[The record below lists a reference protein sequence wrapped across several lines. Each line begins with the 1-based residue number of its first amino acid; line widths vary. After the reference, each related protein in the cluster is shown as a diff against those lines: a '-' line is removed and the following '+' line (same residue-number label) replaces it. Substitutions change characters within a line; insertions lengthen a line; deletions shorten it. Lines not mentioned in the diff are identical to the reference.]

1 LLARLT
7 ELEIFTW
14 SYRDDPDDA
23 RHVGPV
29 AEDFYQRFG
38 FGHDDKHISPSD
50 TGGLALAAI
59 QGLHKMV
66 QEQRSVIEK
75 LQAEIAELQEL
86 LTAR

>member
-1 LLARLT
+1 MLARLT

-38 FGHDDKHISPSD
+38 FGHDDKHISP
-50 TGGLALAAI
+50 
-59 QGLHKMV
+59 
-66 QEQRSVIEK
+66 
-75 LQAEIAELQEL
+75 
-86 LTAR
+86 